1 MVLTNKF
8 EQEVEKFLLEWILE
22 KLGREK
28 LHTTETCG
36 YSADQRN
43 GMVQVV
49 LIEEESKL
57 DLAGY
62 LLIKVINMQKS
73 DIKRGKVLS
82 DHLQE

>member
-8 EQEVEKFLLEWILE
+8 EQVVEKFLLEWILE

-36 YSADQRN
+36 YSVDQRN